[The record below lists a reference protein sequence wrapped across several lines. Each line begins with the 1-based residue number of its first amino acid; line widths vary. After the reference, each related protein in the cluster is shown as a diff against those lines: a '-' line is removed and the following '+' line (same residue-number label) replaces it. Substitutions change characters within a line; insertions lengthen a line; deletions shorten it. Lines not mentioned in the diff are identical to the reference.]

1 MNAFKFPI
9 LAAAAMWS
17 AASLPAT
24 AVPAASGRPVPELT
38 DLDDMMTNY
47 MDANA
52 ITAGVLGLM
61 QDGRIVYL
69 RGFGE
74 DYNGDDLP
82 ENALMRVASL
92 SKPLTAACIRR
103 MAADG
108 VIDLADN
115 AFDLGQPGGGIL
127 DYDPWPSVGDNRFQ
141 NITVN
146 HLLNHQGGWDHD
158 TDNDGTFENPDW
170 TYREVTVANT
180 MQVAS
185 PPGRVNIMRFVLGQ
199 PLQLNPGT
207 GSGGATY
214 SNANYITLG
223 LIAEQE
229 SGQSLISYIRQNILT
244 PRMWVPG
251 TEILAG
257 RTFRASQDPREP
269 RYDDPTLVTNVY
281 DTEGAQVERPY
292 GGWGHENRVGEG
304 NIVISAA
311 AMLAFAD
318 TYRSGYAQ
326 SNIGQPLDD
335 FPLVS
340 STGHNGAMPGGST
353 SYIRQRTDG
362 YRIFLAFNKRGGDG
376 TVHANVLGGAVDSYL
391 DNNVIPTI
399 HRTSDGFWTEPSGGA
414 GTDVGGFHQPFHS
427 FASAMAKTT
436 AGSKIR
442 LKPGTSD
449 WTGKISKRT
458 RLDAPL
464 GGVAKIGL

>member
-1 MNAFKFPI
+1 MKTTVLK
-9 LAAAAMWS
+9 LAAAALT
-17 AASLPAT
+17 AAAPAH
-24 AVPAASGRPVPELT
+24 AVPAVSGRPVPELA
-38 DLDDMMTNY
+38 DLDGLMTNY

-52 ITAGVLGLM
+52 ITAGVLGVM

-74 DYNGDDLP
+74 DYDGNDLP

-92 SKPLTAACIRR
+92 SKPITAASIRR

-127 DYDPWPSVGDNRFQ
+127 DYDPWPAIGDNRFQ

-170 TYREVTVANT
+170 TYREITVANT
-180 MQVAS
+180 MNVAS
-185 PPGRVNIMRFVLGQ
+185 PPGRINTMRFVLGQ

-229 SGQSLISYIRQNILT
+229 TGQSLISYIRQNILT

-257 RTFRASQDPREP
+257 RTFRASQNPREP
-269 RYDDPTLVTNVY
+269 GYDDPAMVSNVY
-281 DTEGAQVERPY
+281 DPEGAQVERPY
-292 GGWGHENRVGEG
+292 GGWGHEHRVGEG
-304 NIVISAA
+304 NIVLSAA
-311 AMLAFAD
+311 AMLVFAD
-318 TYRSGYAQ
+318 TYRSGYAGG
-326 SNIGQPLDD
+326 NIGQPLED
-335 FPLVS
+335 FPLTVA
-340 STGHNGAMPGGST
+340 TGHNGAMPGGST
-353 SYIRQRTDG
+353 SFIRQRPDG
-362 YRIFLAFNKRGGDG
+362 YRIFVAFNKRGGDG
-376 TVHANVLGGAVDSYL
+376 TNHAGTLGGVIDNYL
-391 DNNVIPTI
+391 DNNFVPVIR
-399 HRTSDGFWTEPSGGA
+399 RTADGFWTVPSGGA

-442 LKPGTSD
+442 LKPGSSD

-464 GGVAKIGL
+464 GMAKIGL